1 MSDTITVIGNIA
13 TPPERKVTASGL
25 VITSFRLATNDSRFD
40 RQTNAWIDGEPNYF
54 SVSIFRA
61 LAENA
66 YYSLHRGERIIVSGK
81 LRIKQWETATTKG
94 WTAEID
100 AEAVGHDLQFGT
112 TRFDKAPKR
121 ATEPQSEVAST
132 DEWDV
137 RPLGQTT
144 HDAPDPDAAEA
155 TPDPMFEPTPEL
167 ELVGTEPPFR
177 GLTASARD
185 AAP

>member
-13 TPPERKVTASGL
+13 TPPERKVTANGL

-40 RQTNAWIDGEPNYF
+40 RQTNTWIDGEPNYF

-100 AEAVGHDLQFGT
+100 ADAVGHDLQFGT

-121 ATEPQSEVAST
+121 ATEPEPGSASA

-137 RPLGQTT
+137 RPLGQSS
-144 HDAPDPDAAEA
+144 DEAPEPDGPEA
-155 TPDPMFEPTPEL
+155 LLDPMLEPTPEL
-167 ELVGTEPPFR
+167 ELVGTEPPF
-177 GLTASARD
+177 
-185 AAP
+185 